1 MSRFLSSVHSSLLP
15 AFWCLSRAS
24 SAFRRAAAAR
34 AALRA
39 AAARVPPATMA
50 SGGGRDKG
58 RRVHSACAPVSLVA
72 VPGLRVGV
80 PVGRAWPSGA
90 CPASPARAAALR
102 PCQFP
107 PMGRGTASSRT
118 RACVTALIAF
128 LYSGRAQPQKPI
140 VASLPCAASLA
151 PRRVCVAATAP
162 RRGNDTGAARL
173 GSEAASSTTLAL
185 RRRLGILP
193 VQNAPLEDARRTRS
207 RAPRGAGAPMRDREG
222 GQHGLRERGR
232 SRTSGTITSRRAGRS
247 GWPMAQKRSA
257 TGVAPDEL
265 SPRAPCLW
273 PVAARRERRG
283 TLTSWRALHRAAC
296 ARLRTPPRKATPAP
310 LTGKAVG
317 GHRSRRRAP
326 TGAPPERGQR
336 QRVKQAPRIG
346 QAQNGKANRRQAVM
360 RGGKRGVLS
369 AQGAS
374 NERLLERG
382 VRGEGNRCSMASR
395 ARHAEEAQRQCD
407 AKTKKVQENASRV
420 AFRTGS
426 NDGRNAGVKHGTG

>member
-1 MSRFLSSVHSSLLP
+1 
-15 AFWCLSRAS
+15 
-24 SAFRRAAAAR
+24 
-34 AALRA
+34 
-39 AAARVPPATMA
+39 MA

-151 PRRVCVAATAP
+151 PRRVCGP
-162 RRGNDTGAARL
+162 LLRGGGNDTGAARL

-185 RRRLGILP
+185 RRRLGILRCRTHRWRTHGARGVARP
-193 VQNAPLEDARRTRS
+193 VAPAHQCVT
-207 RAPRGAGAPMRDREG
+207 GEG
-222 GQHGLRERGR
+222 GQHGLRERGS
-232 SRTSGTITSRRAGRS
+232 SRTSGTIRSRRAGRS
-247 GWPMAQKRSA
+247 GLAKGAVGECKR
-257 TGVAPDEL
+257 GCAPDEL
-265 SPRAPCLW
+265 TPSRACLW
-273 PVAARRERRG
+273 PVAGEGRRRG
-283 TLTSWRALHRAAC
+283 TLTSWRALHRQAC

-310 LTGKAVG
+310 LTGEGSGRTFEEG
-317 GHRSRRRAP
+317 GGKP
-326 TGAPPERGQR
+326 TDTPPERGQR
-336 QRVKQAPRIG
+336 ERVRQAPRIG
-346 QAQNGKANRRQAVM
+346 QAQNGKAKPQAS
-360 RGGKRGVLS
+360 RDARWERGVLS

-374 NERLLERG
+374 NERLLEP
-382 VRGEGNRCSMASR
+382 RGEG
-395 ARHAEEAQRQCD
+395 
-407 AKTKKVQENASRV
+407 
-420 AFRTGS
+420 
-426 NDGRNAGVKHGTG
+426 